1 MDELKKLK
9 FCDVFAVLANLHF
22 EPVSDNRIKQAAD
35 YADEWRAQSFCL
47 QSFQFSVRES

>member
-1 MDELKKLK
+1 MDELKKMK

-47 QSFQFSVRES
+47 QSFQF